1 MRALALAAGLA
12 VLPGLAAAQSGC
24 AEIRFAAGAYSGTV
38 SGTTPI
44 AGEDCY
50 RIGVVPGQRVR
61 VELQSRGN
69 VQIGIDGRFTF
80 DQVIEF
86 TTRSSDY
93 EIWVSRIGN
102 GPGGDPFSLRVTI
115 R

>member
-1 MRALALAAGLA
+1 MAAGLA
-12 VLPGLAAAQSGC
+12 VLPGLATADLTC
-24 AEIRFAAGAYSGTV
+24 AEIRFAPGAYSGIV
-38 SGTTPI
+38 SGNTPI

-61 VELQSRGN
+61 VELQSQGN
-69 VQIGIDGRFTF
+69 VQIGINGRFIF
-80 DQVIEF
+80 DPVIEF

-102 GPGGDPFSLRVTI
+102 GPGGDPFSFRVTI